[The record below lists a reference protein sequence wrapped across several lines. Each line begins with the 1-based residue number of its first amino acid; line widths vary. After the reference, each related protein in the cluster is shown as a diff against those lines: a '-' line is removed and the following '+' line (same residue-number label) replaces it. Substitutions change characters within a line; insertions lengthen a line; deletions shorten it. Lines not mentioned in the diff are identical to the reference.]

1 MLLPSILIG
10 LWCGNETHTA
20 KFSSYHKLRPN
31 HALQI
36 HSLWMHSSG
45 KFQADLCLILKFR
58 VSSSRGQGEAFP
70 TNPLAPPPTPH
81 KTLTSINFLQTW
93 KPLKQSRGIKL
104 QKFVPRSLAYFKR
117 PLIYHTSTPYF
128 CRKMKPCKS
137 SKKRRCK
144 KTYQLSR
151 YKKIAYFESEGGTMF
166 QFRVR
171 KTHHLL
177 LNPLPRDTSVA
188 PIIVS
193 NGQK

>member
-1 MLLPSILIG
+1 MWEWDTHCKNFQVITSSTQTTPSKYKVYGCTVVANLKQTFAWYSNSG
-10 LWCGNETHTA
+10 FHPAGDRG
-20 KFSSYHKLRPN
+20 KLSP
-31 HALQI
+31 QI
-36 HSLWMHSSG
+36 P
-45 KFQADLCLILKFR
+45 I
-58 VSSSRGQGEAFP
+58 
-70 TNPLAPPPTPH
+70 PH
-81 KTLTSINFLQTW
+81 KTLTSINFLQKNLW
-93 KPLKQSRGIKL
+93 SNPEELK
-104 QKFVPRSLAYFKR
+104 KFSKKHVPRSLAYFKR

-177 LNPLPRDTSVA
+177 LNPLPRDTNVA